1 MIEQDEAGREKF
13 EAKDQVCGKSI
24 EENIWT
30 LGWDSIE

>member
-24 EENIWT
+24 EENI
-30 LGWDSIE
+30 